1 MFDFIYFDKS
11 NPDMCI
17 LAHTL
22 YIHFLV
28 LFLIVLLFVTIL
40 FSFYGNSNTEENT
53 VDADYLI
60 ANTTIEA
67 EKEISSIDDYL
78 GLLLIIAYV
87 FGVFFFIG
95 A

>member
-1 MFDFIYFDKS
+1 MHDFIYFDKS
-11 NPDMCI
+11 NPDICI

-28 LFLIVLLFVTIL
+28 LFLIFVGFISIL
-40 FSFYGNSNTEENT
+40 FNFYGNSNTEENT
-53 VDADYLI
+53 IDSDYLI
-60 ANTTIEA
+60 ANTTVEA
-67 EKEISSIDDYL
+67 EKEITSIDDYL